1 MLLACTLAALALAAF
16 CGLLLVNKQLTRNPP
31 ETRYHL
37 FPVLFSFWVIAVAV
51 FNTYFYSLKIPG
63 LFDLSIERFTFA
75 LLSVSAA
82 YLIFFKRIPFPKGRQ
97 IELLMVLFLLL
108 CILSMAINGFAS
120 KYPHT
125 PKPWYI
131 FFTGYFEPFMAFI
144 FIRYFFTN
152 AQGLKILL
160 ATLFGLGV
168 YLCITAILERYN
180 VNSLIFP
187 AYITDRTILLHL
199 DRSRG
204 PFLNAA
210 FNGLAMT
217 VCFVAGLLLLP
228 LVSPLR
234 RFLMLV
240 LMPLYGVGIFF
251 TATRSAYLAFVLV
264 LGTLVFF
271 YRSKTPTW
279 KLTPL
284 LITLCL
290 VGVLANS
297 GRLFSEN
304 REAGGIAQLEEVNI
318 RFQLIAKSLRLI
330 SENPVFGV
338 GLAHFSVSDAPGV
351 FQDNQHNHLIGMAAE
366 LGFIGLAVYLYLLV
380 TVFRRLNALADN
392 PRVER
397 NTWANTVILLT
408 LGVTVTL
415 VNNIFVEASLCPFT
429 NTATYS
435 FAGLAALLLDRP
447 DLLDASL

>member
-1 MLLACTLAALALAAF
+1 MGMLL
-16 CGLLLVNKQLTRNPP
+16 VKKQSTQNMSA
-31 ETRYHL
+31 TQCHL
-37 FPVLFSFWVIAVAV
+37 FPVLFSFWIVAVAV
-51 FNTYFYSLKIPG
+51 FNTYFYTLKIPG

-75 LLSVSAA
+75 LLCASAA
-82 YLIFFKRIPFPKGRQ
+82 YLLFFKRVQFPKGRQ

-120 KYPHT
+120 KYPNT

-152 AQGLKILL
+152 AQSIKILL
-160 ATLFGLGV
+160 ATLFWLGV
-168 YLCITAILERYN
+168 YLCITAIFERYN
-180 VNSLIFP
+180 VNFLIFP
-187 AYITDRTILLHL
+187 AYITDKTILLHL

-234 RFLMLV
+234 RFLLLV
-240 LMPLYGVGIFF
+240 LMPLSGVGIFF
-251 TATRSAYLAFVLV
+251 TATRSAYLVFLLA
-264 LGTLVFF
+264 LGTLLFF

-297 GRLFSEN
+297 GRLFSQN

-318 RFQLIAKSLRLI
+318 RFQLVAKSLRLI
-330 SENPVFGV
+330 SENPIFGV
-338 GLAHFSVSDAPGV
+338 GLAHFSVSDAPEV

-366 LGFIGLAVYLYLLV
+366 LGFIGLVVYLCLLA
-380 TVFRRLNALADN
+380 TVFRRLNALADD
-392 PRVER
+392 PRIAR